1 MHQYEIEYT
10 RNDMP
15 EGYVGRAIKYA
26 SDESSAINFLGTK
39 PDRNGFFRL
48 KRGGIGKIKS
58 ITKIA
63 DVPNPE

>member
-15 EGYVGRAIKYA
+15 EDYVGRSIKYA
-26 SDESSAINFLGTK
+26 SDEASAIKFLGTN

-58 ITKIA
+58 ITKLA

>member
-1 MHQYEIEYT
+1 
-10 RNDMP
+10 MP

-26 SDESSAINFLGTK
+26 SDEASAIKFLGTK

>member
-1 MHQYEIEYT
+1 
-10 RNDMP
+10 MP
-15 EGYVGRAIKYA
+15 EDYVGRSIKYA
-26 SDESSAINFLGTK
+26 SDESSAIKFLGTK

-63 DVPNPE
+63 DVPNPG